1 MSTAPRILIL
11 DDDAEII
18 ESLQAILES
27 RGYRVSTARDGSKG
41 LEMAEADPPDLLI
54 LDMMMPKK
62 SGFLVLEK
70 LRTRPEGLL
79 PTIMMTGNEGSRHR
93 AYAEML
99 GVKDYLRKPF
109 PLDKLLKAIRDAL
122 TEAGH
127 QLPEADVATATAIE
141 DEDKLI

>member
-1 MSTAPRILIL
+1 MSTTPRILIM

-27 RGYRVSTARDGSKG
+27 RGYRVSTARDGSTG

-70 LRTRPEGLL
+70 LRTRPEGLI

-109 PLDKLLKAIRDAL
+109 PLDRLLKAIREAL

-127 QLPEADVATATAIE
+127 QLPAADVVTASAVE
-141 DEDKLI
+141 DEDELI

>member
-1 MSTAPRILIL
+1 MASAPKILIV
-11 DDDAEII
+11 DDDAEIV

-27 RGYRVSTARDGSKG
+27 RGYQVVTARDGSAG
-41 LEMAEADPPDLLI
+41 LAEAEANPPDLLI

-70 LRTRPEGLL
+70 LRTRPEGLI

-99 GVKDYLRKPF
+99 GVKEYLRKPF
-109 PLDKLLKAIRDAL
+109 PLEKLLRAVREAL
-122 TEAGH
+122 SEAGH
-127 QLPEADVATATAIE
+127 ELPEADTAIAQASDE
-141 DEDKLI
+141 DELI

>member
-1 MSTAPRILIL
+1 MAHSPQILIV
-11 DDDAEII
+11 DDDEEIV
-18 ESLQAILES
+18 ESLKAILES
-27 RGYRVSTARDGSKG
+27 RGYGVRTARDGSAG
-41 LEMAEADPPDLLI
+41 LAEAESNRPDLMI

-70 LRTRPEGLL
+70 LRTLPEGMI

-109 PLDKLLKAIRDAL
+109 ALDRLLKAVRENLSA
-122 TEAGH
+122 AGIA
-127 QLPEADVATATAIE
+127 LPEADVQSSPNP
-141 DEDKLI
+141 DEEEMA

>member
-1 MSTAPRILIL
+1 MANSPQILIV

-18 ESLQAILES
+18 ESLTAILES
-27 RGYRVSTARDGSKG
+27 RGYSVRVARDGSAG
-41 LEMAEADPPDLLI
+41 LAEAEANRPDLLI

-70 LRTRPEGLL
+70 LRTLPEGLI

-99 GVKDYLRKPF
+99 GVKEYLRKPF
-109 PLDKLLKAIRDAL
+109 ALDRLLNSIRKILNDAGI
-122 TEAGH
+122 A
-127 QLPEADVATATAIE
+127 LPEADVTSVPNP
-141 DEDKLI
+141 DEEELV